1 TITDNDP
8 TPTVQFSSTG
18 FSVNESS
25 SYATLTVTL
34 SSGSGEDVTFYWTCA
49 SGTASAG
56 SDFYLDSD
64 TVTFSPGQTSKTIVV
79 PIIADDTDEYNETF
93 LVELVSSSTTLGS
106 PSTATVTILDDDAPP
121 TVGVSGSSVQVSE
134 GNGNAS
140 VTVTLSAATET
151 TVTVYYST
159 ASGSATGGTD
169 YTSASGA
176 SITLTPSQTAKAIV
190 IPLNADSVYEANETF
205 SVTVTSATNATLD
218 TDHDD
223 AVLTILDDDPP
234 LNELPADQTID
245 EDVTLVLSGTKK
257 IQVDNSGT
265 TTKPIDVTLTVS
277 HGTLSQS
284 SFSGSVASVNTA
296 LASVTYTPD
305 ANYNGEDELVVTTTD
320 DANGSLSDTDTLT
333 ITITPV
339 NDAPDAVDDEFETDE
354 DTELHITDSQLLSND
369 SDVDGDTISVI
380 GTVTPPSHGSVSY
393 DAVNEYWVYTP
404 DPDYTGP

>member
-1 TITDNDP
+1 
-8 TPTVQFSSTG
+8 
-18 FSVNESS
+18 
-25 SYATLTVTL
+25 
-34 SSGSGEDVTFYWTCA
+34 
-49 SGTASAG
+49 
-56 SDFYLDSD
+56 
-64 TVTFSPGQTSKTIVV
+64 
-79 PIIADDTDEYNETF
+79 
-93 LVELVSSSTTLGS
+93 
-106 PSTATVTILDDDAPP
+106 
-121 TVGVSGSSVQVSE
+121 
-134 GNGNAS
+134 
-140 VTVTLSAATET
+140 
-151 TVTVYYST
+151 
-159 ASGSATGGTD
+159 
-169 YTSASGA
+169 
-176 SITLTPSQTAKAIV
+176 
-190 IPLNADSVYEANETF
+190 
-205 SVTVTSATNATLD
+205 
-218 TDHDD
+218 
-223 AVLTILDDDPP
+223 P

-404 DPDYTGP
+404 DPDYTGPDSFTYKITDAHSAYDTATVSLTVNPVNDNPDAVNDIFTTRRNTSLTIEVQADLIDPNDNDIEGDNLTLYVDVSQPAHGTITVDDNGTAEDLNDDTLTYEPDTDYVGRDTFTYTITDGNGGFDTATVTIVVGDGQWAKTVNVSSAWKYAPYDWFAIQAL